1 MMILILMLM
10 LLLYLLNQVEVV
22 KTFDV
27 VSVALATETRATI
40 RNGKLF
46 IITDTELPSADGDV
60 HNTAF
65 LDKKQFVS
73 ALLKHSG
80 ASKFV
85 SDKLVE
91 EVDVRKGDSY
101 VTVKAYSDYAVSYTA
116 SHCSYVLQP
125 TLMEIGD
132 TYDRGNGEVG
142 VIEKAYVKFDIIDVI
157 PDEAMSAALN
167 KYAAAERDFFGF

>member
-10 LLLYLLNQVEVV
+10 FLLYLLNQVYLM
-22 KTFDV
+22 KTLD
-27 VSVALATETRATI
+27 SLTVALAEGTRVTV

-46 IITDTELPSADGDV
+46 VITNVELPSVNDTIC
-60 HNTAF
+60 TAF

-73 ALLKHSG
+73 ALLKHNG

-85 SDKLVE
+85 NDKLIE
-91 EVDVRKGDSY
+91 EMDIKRGDNY
-101 VTVKAYSDYAVSYTA
+101 VTTKVYNDYAVAYAA

-125 TLMEIGD
+125 TLMEAGD
-132 TYDRGNGEVG
+132 TYDKANGELG
-142 VIEKAYVKFDIIDVI
+142 VVETSFIKFDIVSVE
-157 PDEAMSAALN
+157 PDEAMSAALA